1 VDLHENRLTGT
12 LPEAW
17 TADAPLLNILLLHS
31 NQLSGTIPAVYARM
45 PRMHR
50 YVGYHPFASLRL
62 R

>member
-1 VDLHENRLTGT
+1 MDLHENRLTGT